1 MRQGTTERLL
11 SSGQI
16 SPFLFLFLFFY
27 FFLFIIH
34 LGSQQANEQAYLLRA
49 KFNKLLLI
57 NAVEKDFIKFI
68 LNEGFN
74 NWQKF

>member
-1 MRQGTTERLL
+1 MRQGTTEKLL

-16 SPFLFLFLFFY
+16 FPFFLFLVFY